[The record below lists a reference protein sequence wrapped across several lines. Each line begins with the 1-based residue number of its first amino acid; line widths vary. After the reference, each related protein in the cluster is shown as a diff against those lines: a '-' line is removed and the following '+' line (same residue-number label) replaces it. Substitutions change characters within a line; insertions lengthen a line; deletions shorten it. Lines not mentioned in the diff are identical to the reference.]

1 VPEPPPEPVPEPF
14 PEPGPPP
21 PPQAPPSPELQP
33 APEGERIVPV
43 LPEEPPQPAPE
54 AALYSP
60 VTKPIL
66 GDDVMEEIGAFT
78 DCPGGPN
85 CRGARAAAEATR
97 NSLIGLDPYGHR
109 TMKTLVFLTALA
121 DKSPERLRY
130 EQLRPAFPALREVH
144 EVIAKIVARSQDP
157 ENPEAAAEAAQTARK
172 LLAVLVRLEIDARKG
187 K

>member
-1 VPEPPPEPVPEPF
+1 VPTPEPQAQPDA
-14 PEPGPPP
+14 GPRP
-21 PPQAPPSPELQP
+21 
-33 APEGERIVPV
+33 
-43 LPEEPPQPAPE
+43 PAPE

-60 VTKPIL
+60 ATKPIL
-66 GDDVMEEIGAFT
+66 GDEVMEEMRGFT

-85 CRGARAAAEATR
+85 CRAARDYAGVASEQ
-97 NSLIGLDPYGHR
+97 LQGLDPYGHR
-109 TMKTLVFLTALA
+109 TMKTLVFLMALA

-172 LLAVLVRLEIDARKG
+172 LLALLVRVEIDARKG
-187 K
+187 R